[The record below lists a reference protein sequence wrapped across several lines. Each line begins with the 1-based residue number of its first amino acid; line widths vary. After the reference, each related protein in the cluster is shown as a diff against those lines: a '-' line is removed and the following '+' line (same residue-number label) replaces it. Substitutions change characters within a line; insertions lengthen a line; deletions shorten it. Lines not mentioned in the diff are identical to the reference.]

1 MPRKR
6 MRRRSTFGLSHYRLF
21 SAKMGYIYP
30 IACYEVLPGDTFRQS
45 TSLFLRLAPLVT
57 PVMHPV
63 HVKIH
68 SWYVPYRLLWEDWED
83 FRTRGPE
90 GTDASEVP
98 YITAPSGGFPV
109 GSLADY
115 LGIPTGIEGLTVNAF
130 AFRAY
135 NYIFNENYRDERVQD
150 ELPWV
155 MTGGADTTT
164 STALAP
170 SPWGRDYFTTA
181 SPTPQ
186 TGPEVSIPVNL
197 TQAGEPSYSITS
209 TGSPTFKA
217 TQFGKTM
224 QGQKLQASWET
235 INAANATLRFG
246 NAAPTIPGATLGNTG
261 SANANKSGVAPLEWD
276 NPALKVNFTAGN
288 PELGSI
294 NIADWREAMAM
305 QRFEET
311 RSLWGARY
319 NEFLMDMGIRP
330 SDARLQLPEYL
341 GGGRQTIQFS
351 EVLQTA
357 PGGEDPVGALK
368 GHGIGAMRTNRF
380 RRFFEEDG
388 IVLTFAMV
396 RPIGVYMQGLH
407 KMWSRRSFAEFYNY
421 QFEHLSQQP
430 VYTRELYA
438 GVTDKDKV
446 FGYQNIYD
454 DYRSI
459 PSQVSGEMRTVL
471 NSWHMARDFSN
482 EPVLNGDFMTSPPT
496 NRIFAAQ
503 ENDTLYCMAHHTIHS
518 RRLLPRF
525 GDPR

>member
-1 MPRKR
+1 MPRKA
-6 MRRRSTFGLSHYRLF
+6 MRKRSSFPLSHYRLF

-45 TSLFLRLAPLVT
+45 TSLFLRVAPMVT
-57 PVMHPV
+57 PVMHPC

-68 SWYVPYRLLWEDWED
+68 SWYVPYRLLWDDWEN
-83 FRTRGPE
+83 FRTGGPD
-90 GTDASEVP
+90 GMDASEVP
-98 YITAPSGGFPV
+98 YITAPEGGFKI

-115 LGIPTGIEGLTVNAF
+115 LGIPTGITGLKVNAF

-135 NYIFNENYRDERVQD
+135 NYIANENYRDERVQD
-150 ELPWV
+150 PVKWV
-155 MTGGADTTT
+155 KTGGADTE
-164 STALAP
+164 TATDLLP

-186 TGPEVSIPVNL
+186 TGPEVTIPVNASGSL
-197 TQAGEPSYSITS
+197 TI
-209 TGSPTFKA
+209 SPRDPNKA
-217 TQFGKTM
+217 F
-224 QGQKLQASWET
+224 
-235 INAANATLRFG
+235 TLRAG
-246 NAAPTIPGATLGNTG
+246 GVSGQG
-261 SANANKSGVAPLEWD
+261 SGTVYLQDASASGVSASQVKVFSSGD
-276 NPALKVNFTAGN
+276 SSGINPATWKDPNLKVDTTGLDLA
-288 PELGSI
+288 SI
-294 NIADWREAMAM
+294 NIADWREAMAL
-305 QRFEET
+305 QRFEEA

-341 GGGRQTIQFS
+341 GGARQTIQFS

-357 PGGEDPVGALK
+357 PGGDDPVGTLR

-396 RPIGVYMQGLH
+396 RPIGIYMQGLH
-407 KMWSRRSFAEFYNY
+407 KMWSRRTKEEFYNY

-438 GVTDKDKV
+438 GVSDQEKV
-446 FGYQNIYD
+446 FGYQNIDD
-454 DYRSI
+454 DYRAI
-459 PSQVSGEMRTVL
+459 PSGVSGEMRDIL
-471 NSWHMARDFSN
+471 NSWHMARDFAQ
-482 EPVLNGDFMTSPPT
+482 EPVLNADFITSPPT

-503 ENDTLYCMAHHTIHS
+503 QNDTLYCMAHHAIHA

>member
-115 LGIPTGIEGLTVNAF
+115 LGIPTGIAGLTVNAF

-135 NYIFNENYRDERVQD
+135 NYIWNENYRDERVQD

-155 MTGGADTTT
+155 MTGGADTAT

-186 TGPEVSIPVNL
+186 TGPEVTIPVNFGDASMP
-197 TQAGEPSYSITS
+197 TITGTVTGNGTPTFTGNFRDTPGTAPFTVNGVQGQAHAKVTYSDFQYNATS
-209 TGSPTFKA
+209 TNNSA
-217 TQFGKTM
+217 
-224 QGQKLQASWET
+224 W
-235 INAANATLRFG
+235 
-246 NAAPTIPGATLGNTG
+246 GNTG
-261 SANANKSGVAPLEWD
+261 AGKVNLSWAD
-276 NPALKVNFTAGN
+276 PALKVSLNYHPGEASI
-288 PELGSI
+288 GSI

-396 RPIGVYMQGLH
+396 RPIGIYMQGLH

-438 GVTDKDKV
+438 GVTDQDKV

-459 PSQVSGEMRTVL
+459 PSQVSGEMRTIL

-503 ENDTLYCMAHHTIHS
+503 ENDTLYCMAYHTIHS

>member
-98 YITAPSGGFPV
+98 YITAPTGGFPV

-186 TGPEVSIPVNL
+186 TGPEVTIPVNFGD
-197 TQAGEPSYSITS
+197 AGQPTITGS
-209 TGSPTFKA
+209 VTGNGSPTFTA
-217 TQFGKTM
+217 TGVGGTVTSSLKTLTTGGSYVGTGGDVGM
-224 QGQKLQASWET
+224 DKVGD
-235 INAANATLRFG
+235 
-246 NAAPTIPGATLGNTG
+246 LGDRTG
-261 SANANKSGVAPLEWD
+261 FNAPLSWAD
-276 NPALKVNFTAGN
+276 PALKVSLNYQPGEASI
-288 PELGSI
+288 GSI

-438 GVTDKDKV
+438 GVADKDKV

-503 ENDTLYCMAHHTIHS
+503 QNDTLYCMAHHTIHS

>member
-1 MPRKR
+1 

-115 LGIPTGIEGLTVNAF
+115 LGIPTGIAGLTVNAF

-135 NYIFNENYRDERVQD
+135 NYIWNENYRDERVQD

-155 MTGGADTTT
+155 MTGGADTAT

-186 TGPEVSIPVNL
+186 TGPEVTIPVNFGDASMP
-197 TQAGEPSYSITS
+197 TITGTVTGNGTPTFTGNFRDTPGTAPFTVNGVQGQAHAKVTYSDFQYNATS
-209 TGSPTFKA
+209 TNNSA
-217 TQFGKTM
+217 
-224 QGQKLQASWET
+224 W
-235 INAANATLRFG
+235 
-246 NAAPTIPGATLGNTG
+246 GNTG
-261 SANANKSGVAPLEWD
+261 AGKVNLSWAD
-276 NPALKVNFTAGN
+276 PALKVSLNYHPGEASI
-288 PELGSI
+288 GSI

-396 RPIGVYMQGLH
+396 RPIGIYMQGLH

-438 GVTDKDKV
+438 GVTDQDKV

-459 PSQVSGEMRTVL
+459 PSQVSGEMRTIL

-503 ENDTLYCMAHHTIHS
+503 ENDTLYCMAYHTIHS

>member
-186 TGPEVSIPVNL
+186 TGPEVTIPVNQSSDNVDIVGNGKPVYMQYGSGQPTVWGSL
-197 TQAGEPSYSITS
+197 QADDSASSYEASL
-209 TGSPTFKA
+209 
-217 TQFGKTM
+217 
-224 QGQKLQASWET
+224 KLQNNLSAASASPLYFPVED
-235 INAANATLRFG
+235 
-246 NAAPTIPGATLGNTG
+246 APGDI
-261 SANANKSGVAPLEWD
+261 
-276 NPALKVNFTAGN
+276 TAGLKLASSSGT
-288 PELGSI
+288 LGSI

-396 RPIGVYMQGLH
+396 RPIGIYMQGLH

-459 PSQVSGEMRTVL
+459 PSQVSGEMRTIL

>member
-68 SWYVPYRLLWEDWED
+68 SWYVPYRLLWKDWED

-186 TGPEVSIPVNL
+186 TGPEVTIPVNA
-197 TQAGEPSYSITS
+197 AGFDVTGKVVPDTS
-209 TGSPTFKA
+209 VFGPTFQHA
-217 TQFGKTM
+217 GYFYPHP
-224 QGQKLQASWET
+224 LQVPGGGASE
-235 INAANATLRFG
+235 AAQVSI
-246 NAAPTIPGATLGNTG
+246 PTDN
-261 SANANKSGVAPLEWD
+261 SVSSGYRGLQWGE
-276 NPALKVNFTAGN
+276 PALKAQLNEVTGS
-288 PELGSI
+288 LGSI

-357 PGGEDPVGALK
+357 PGGDDPVGALK

-396 RPIGVYMQGLH
+396 RPIGIYMQGLH

-438 GVTDKDKV
+438 GVTDQNKV

-459 PSQVSGEMRTVL
+459 PSQVSGEMRTIL

>member
-135 NYIFNENYRDERVQD
+135 NYIWNENYRDERVQD

-186 TGPEVSIPVNL
+186 TGPEVTIPVNFGD
-197 TQAGEPSYSITS
+197 AGTPTV
-209 TGSPTFKA
+209 TGTVKGNGRPTFKSTA
-217 TQFGKTM
+217 GSITKTDY
-224 QGQKLQASWET
+224 LH
-235 INAANATLRFG
+235 
-246 NAAPTIPGATLGNTG
+246 IPSSGGTEDYIGGDVTFPKQTG
-261 SANANKSGVAPLEWD
+261 SNGSTNNSGLNWAD
-276 NPALKVNFTAGN
+276 PALRV
-288 PELGSI
+288 ELNYQPGEASIGSI

-341 GGGRQTIQFS
+341 GGGRQTVQFS

-396 RPIGVYMQGLH
+396 RPIGIYMQGLH

-459 PSQVSGEMRTVL
+459 PSQVSGEMRTIL

>member
-115 LGIPTGIEGLTVNAF
+115 LGIPTGIGGLTVNAF

-186 TGPEVSIPVNL
+186 TGPEVTIPVNMGDAGLPTL
-197 TQAGEPSYSITS
+197 TGTVIGNGKPSFTVSGNTTS
-209 TGSPTFKA
+209 VGMLTGSSAQGGTV
-217 TQFGKTM
+217 TM
-224 QGQKLQASWET
+224 T
-235 INAANATLRFG
+235 
-246 NAAPTIPGATLGNTG
+246 GATGVN
-261 SANANKSGVAPLEWD
+261 NAMQWKD
-276 NPALKVNFTAGN
+276 PALKVSIDYKPGEASI
-288 PELGSI
+288 GSI

-396 RPIGVYMQGLH
+396 RPIGIYMQGLH

-459 PSQVSGEMRTVL
+459 PSQVSGEMRTIL

>member
-98 YITAPSGGFPV
+98 YITAPTGGFPV

-155 MTGGADTTT
+155 MTGGADTAT

-186 TGPEVSIPVNL
+186 TGPEVTIPVNFGD
-197 TQAGEPSYSITS
+197 AGQPTVTATTTISGNGVPTFTTNDKGGSGS
-209 TGSPTFKA
+209 QSPGVLSPTDYNTNGPVSVRFSSP
-217 TQFGKTM
+217 GRL
-224 QGQKLQASWET
+224 GLQWS
-235 INAANATLRFG
+235 
-246 NAAPTIPGATLGNTG
+246 
-261 SANANKSGVAPLEWD
+261 
-276 NPALKVNFTAGN
+276 NPALSAQTNINYQPGEASI
-288 PELGSI
+288 GSI

>member
-186 TGPEVSIPVNL
+186 TGPEVTIPVNFGD
-197 TQAGEPSYSITS
+197 AGMPTITG
-209 TGSPTFKA
+209 TVTGNGSPKFTA
-217 TQFGKTM
+217 TGVGGTVTSSLKTLTTGGSYVGTGGDVGM
-224 QGQKLQASWET
+224 DKV
-235 INAANATLRFG
+235 G
-246 NAAPTIPGATLGNTG
+246 NLGDRTG
-261 SANANKSGVAPLEWD
+261 FNAPLSWAD
-276 NPALKVNFTAGN
+276 PALKVSLNYQPGEASI
-288 PELGSI
+288 GSI

-396 RPIGVYMQGLH
+396 RPIGIYMQGLH

-438 GVTDKDKV
+438 GVTDQDKV

-459 PSQVSGEMRTVL
+459 PSQVSGEMRTIL

>member
-6 MRRRSTFGLSHYRLF
+6 MRRRSTFGLSHYWLF

-186 TGPEVSIPVNL
+186 TGPEVTIPVNMGD
-197 TQAGEPSYSITS
+197 AGLPTITGTV
-209 TGSPTFKA
+209 TGNGAPTFKA
-217 TQFGKTM
+217 TGSGGTVTSPLKVVNVAGST
-224 QGQKLQASWET
+224 
-235 INAANATLRFG
+235 
-246 NAAPTIPGATLGNTG
+246 TG
-261 SANANKSGVAPLEWD
+261 IGGPVSIDKSGSPGTTNPNTSLTWVDPKLAVQLEYQ
-276 NPALKVNFTAGN
+276 PGEASI
-288 PELGSI
+288 GSI

-396 RPIGVYMQGLH
+396 RPIGIYMQGLH

-459 PSQVSGEMRTVL
+459 PSQVSGEMRTIL

>member
-98 YITAPSGGFPV
+98 YITAPSGGFRV

-186 TGPEVSIPVNL
+186 TGPEVTIPVNFGD
-197 TQAGEPSYSITS
+197 AGTPTVTATTTIT
-209 TGSPTFKA
+209 GNGQPTF
-217 TQFGKTM
+217 T
-224 QGQKLQASWET
+224 
-235 INAANATLRFG
+235 
-246 NAAPTIPGATLGNTG
+246 PTTVSG
-261 SANANKSGVAPLEWD
+261 SQLANKLFVQSNSVKDGPVSFNHSSISGNQQGILSWS
-276 NPALKVNFTAGN
+276 NPALSANTKINYTPGEASI
-288 PELGSI
+288 GSI

-396 RPIGVYMQGLH
+396 RPIGIYMQGLH

-438 GVTDKDKV
+438 GVTDRDKV

-459 PSQVSGEMRTVL
+459 PSQVSGEMRTIL

>member
-186 TGPEVSIPVNL
+186 TGPEVTIPVNFGD
-197 TQAGEPSYSITS
+197 AGQPTVTATTTISGSGKPVFSTS
-209 TGSPTFKA
+209 RGNVP
-217 TQFGKTM
+217 GN
-224 QGQKLQASWET
+224 L
-235 INAANATLRFG
+235 INVGGDIQLSSDSSSSST
-246 NAAPTIPGATLGNTG
+246 
-261 SANANKSGVAPLEWD
+261 LEWS
-276 NPALKVNFTAGN
+276 NPALSANTQINYTPGEASI
-288 PELGSI
+288 GSI

-396 RPIGVYMQGLH
+396 RPIGIYMQGLH

-438 GVTDKDKV
+438 GVTDRDKV

-459 PSQVSGEMRTVL
+459 PSQVSGEMRTIL

-503 ENDTLYCMAHHTIHS
+503 KNDTLYCMAHHTIHS

>member
-186 TGPEVSIPVNL
+186 TGPEVTIPVNFGDAS
-197 TQAGEPSYSITS
+197 TPTITGTV
-209 TGSPTFKA
+209 TGNGTPTFTGNFRDTPGTAPFTVRGVQEREHNKVTYSDLQYSA
-217 TQFGKTM
+217 TSSDNS
-224 QGQKLQASWET
+224 AW
-235 INAANATLRFG
+235 
-246 NAAPTIPGATLGNTG
+246 GNTG
-261 SANANKSGVAPLEWD
+261 ADKVNLSWAD
-276 NPALKVNFTAGN
+276 PALKVSLNYQPGEASI
-288 PELGSI
+288 GSI

-438 GVTDKDKV
+438 GVADKDKV

>member
-135 NYIFNENYRDERVQD
+135 NYIWNENYRDERVQD

-186 TGPEVSIPVNL
+186 TGPEVTIPVNFGDASQP
-197 TQAGEPSYSITS
+197 TITG
-209 TGSPTFKA
+209 TVTGNGSPTFTA
-217 TQFGKTM
+217 TGVGGTVTSSLKTLTVGGSYTGTGGDVGM
-224 QGQKLQASWET
+224 DKVGD
-235 INAANATLRFG
+235 
-246 NAAPTIPGATLGNTG
+246 LGDRTG
-261 SANANKSGVAPLEWD
+261 FNAPLSWAD
-276 NPALKVNFTAGN
+276 PALRVSLNYQPGEASI
-288 PELGSI
+288 GSI

-396 RPIGVYMQGLH
+396 RPIGIYMQGLH

-438 GVTDKDKV
+438 GVSDKDKV

-459 PSQVSGEMRTVL
+459 PSQVSGEMRTIL

-503 ENDTLYCMAHHTIHS
+503 KNDTLYCMAHHTIHS

>member
-1 MPRKR
+1 

-186 TGPEVSIPVNL
+186 TGPEVTIPVNFGD
-197 TQAGEPSYSITS
+197 AGQPTITG
-209 TGSPTFKA
+209 TVTGNGSPKFTA
-217 TQFGKTM
+217 
-224 QGQKLQASWET
+224 
-235 INAANATLRFG
+235 
-246 NAAPTIPGATLGNTG
+246 
-261 SANANKSGVAPLEWD
+261 SGVGGTVTSPLKTLTTGGSYVGTGGDVGMDKVGDLGDRTGFNAPLSWAD
-276 NPALKVNFTAGN
+276 PALKVSLNYQPGEASI
-288 PELGSI
+288 GSI

>member
-21 SAKMGYIYP
+21 SAKMGFIYP

-68 SWYVPYRLLWEDWED
+68 SWYVPYRLLWEHWED

-90 GTDASEVP
+90 GMDDSEVP
-98 YITAPSGGFPV
+98 YITAPEGGFPV

-115 LGIPTGIEGLTVNAF
+115 FGIPTGIAGLEVNAF

-135 NYIFNENYRDERVQD
+135 AYIWNENYRDERVQD
-150 ELPWV
+150 PLPWV
-155 MTGGADTTT
+155 MTDGADITT

-186 TGPEVSIPVNL
+186 TGPEVTIPVNMGD
-197 TQAGEPSYSITS
+197 AGLPTITGTV
-209 TGSPTFKA
+209 TGNGRPTFVASGNTSAGMLKA
-217 TQFGKTM
+217 TSSDGGDVSMVSQSFPY
-224 QGQKLQASWET
+224 A
-235 INAANATLRFG
+235 
-246 NAAPTIPGATLGNTG
+246 LGW
-261 SANANKSGVAPLEWD
+261 KD
-276 NPALKVNFTAGN
+276 PALKVNLDYQPGEASI
-288 PELGSI
+288 GSI

-357 PGGEDPVGALK
+357 PGGDDPVGALK

-396 RPIGVYMQGLH
+396 RPIGIYMQGLH

-438 GVTDKDKV
+438 GVSDPDKV

-482 EPVLNGDFMTSPPT
+482 EPVLNGDFITSPPT

>member
-186 TGPEVSIPVNL
+186 TGPEVTIPVNFGD
-197 TQAGEPSYSITS
+197 AGQPTITG
-209 TGSPTFKA
+209 TVTGNGSPKFTA
-217 TQFGKTM
+217 
-224 QGQKLQASWET
+224 
-235 INAANATLRFG
+235 
-246 NAAPTIPGATLGNTG
+246 
-261 SANANKSGVAPLEWD
+261 SGVGGTVTSPLKTLTTGGSYVGTGGDVGMDKVGDLGDRTGFNAPLSWAD
-276 NPALKVNFTAGN
+276 PALKVSLNYQPGEASI
-288 PELGSI
+288 GSI

>member
-115 LGIPTGIEGLTVNAF
+115 LGIPTGIEGLEVNAF

-135 NYIFNENYRDERVQD
+135 NYIWNENYRDERVQD

-155 MTGGADTTT
+155 MTGGADTAT

-186 TGPEVSIPVNL
+186 TGPEVTIPVNA
-197 TQAGEPSYSITS
+197 AGFDVTGKVVPDTS
-209 TGSPTFKA
+209 VSGPTFQHGGYLYPHA
-217 TQFGKTM
+217 
-224 QGQKLQASWET
+224 LQVPGGAAS
-235 INAANATLRFG
+235 A
-246 NAAPTIPGATLGNTG
+246 AAPVSIPT
-261 SANANKSGVAPLEWD
+261 D
-276 NPALKVNFTAGN
+276 NSVSSEYRGLQWGEPALKAQLDKVTGS
-288 PELGSI
+288 LGSI

-503 ENDTLYCMAHHTIHS
+503 QNDTLYCMAHHTIHS

>member
-1 MPRKR
+1 MPRKA
-6 MRRRSTFGLSHYRLF
+6 MRKRSSFPLSHYRLF

-45 TSLFLRLAPLVT
+45 TSLFLRVAPMVT
-57 PVMHPV
+57 PVMHPC

-68 SWYVPYRLLWEDWED
+68 SWYVPYRLLWDDWEN
-83 FRTRGPE
+83 FRTGGPD
-90 GTDASEVP
+90 GMDASEVP
-98 YITAPSGGFPV
+98 YITAPEGGFKI

-115 LGIPTGIEGLTVNAF
+115 LGIPTGVAGLKVNAF

-135 NYIFNENYRDERVQD
+135 NYVANENYRDERVQD
-150 ELPWV
+150 PVKWV
-155 MTGGADTTT
+155 KTGGADTE
-164 STALAP
+164 TATDLLP

-186 TGPEVSIPVNL
+186 TGPEVTIPVNMGDAGTPTL
-197 TQAGEPSYSITS
+197 TGTV
-209 TGSPTFKA
+209 TGNGVPTFTA
-217 TQFGKTM
+217 NGGVVVNSLTNTNGNVTFR
-224 QGQKLQASWET
+224 QGTGGSDPA
-235 INAANATLRFG
+235 LRW
-246 NAAPTIPGATLGNTG
+246 N
-261 SANANKSGVAPLEWD
+261 D
-276 NPALKVNFTAGN
+276 PALKVNINYQPGEA
-288 PELGSI
+288 SI
-294 NIADWREAMAM
+294 GTVNIADWREAMAL
-305 QRFEET
+305 QRFEEA

-341 GGGRQTIQFS
+341 GGARQTIQFS

-357 PGGEDPVGALK
+357 PGGDDPVGTLR

-396 RPIGVYMQGLH
+396 RPIGIYMQGLH
-407 KMWSRRSFAEFYNY
+407 KMWSRRTKEEFYNY

-430 VYTRELYA
+430 IYTRELYA
-438 GVTDKDKV
+438 GVSDQEKV

-454 DYRSI
+454 DYRTI
-459 PSQVSGEMRTVL
+459 PSGVSGEMRDIL
-471 NSWHMARDFSN
+471 NSWHMARDFAQ
-482 EPVLNGDFMTSPPT
+482 EPVLNADFITSPPT

-503 ENDTLYCMAHHTIHS
+503 QNDTLYCMAHHAIHA

>member
-186 TGPEVSIPVNL
+186 TGPEVTIPVNMGD
-197 TQAGEPSYSITS
+197 AGLPTITGTVTGNGAPRFSDGSSS
-209 TGSPTFKA
+209 TTVGTLGHSTSGNDVIYQDGSTSRP
-217 TQFGKTM
+217 
-224 QGQKLQASWET
+224 
-235 INAANATLRFG
+235 TLR
-246 NAAPTIPGATLGNTG
+246 
-261 SANANKSGVAPLEWD
+261 WQD
-276 NPALKVNFTAGN
+276 PALKVSLEYQPGEAAI
-288 PELGSI
+288 GSI

-396 RPIGVYMQGLH
+396 RPIGIYMQGLH

-438 GVTDKDKV
+438 GVTDQDKV

-459 PSQVSGEMRTVL
+459 PSQVSGEMRTIL

>member
-68 SWYVPYRLLWEDWED
+68 SWYVPFRLLWEDWED

-90 GTDASEVP
+90 GMDASEVP

-135 NYIFNENYRDERVQD
+135 NYIWNENYRDERVQN

-155 MTGGADTTT
+155 MTGGADTVT

-181 SPTPQ
+181 SPSPQ
-186 TGPEVSIPVNL
+186 TGPEVTIPVNSSMDGL
-197 TQAGEPSYSITS
+197 RVEGNGQPVFSVDQPGGSKQWMKLMLKQNYTEADGGKLPNFAAGGAPLHVGAYPNSGEA
-209 TGSPTFKA
+209 FKA
-217 TQFGKTM
+217 N
-224 QGQKLQASWET
+224 LSW
-235 INAANATLRFG
+235 R
-246 NAAPTIPGATLGNTG
+246 
-261 SANANKSGVAPLEWD
+261 D
-276 NPALKVNFTAGN
+276 PALKVVGDSSSG
-288 PELGSI
+288 ELGTI

-305 QRFEET
+305 QRFEEA

-482 EPVLNGDFMTSPPT
+482 EPVLNGDFLSSPPT

-503 ENDTLYCMAHHTIHS
+503 RNDTLYCMAHHTIHS

>member
-186 TGPEVSIPVNL
+186 TGPEVTIPVNMGDAGMPTL
-197 TQAGEPSYSITS
+197 TGKVRGNGVPTFSTPSGSVPAGGLNAGSA
-209 TGSPTFKA
+209 GSPS
-217 TQFGKTM
+217 G
-224 QGQKLQASWET
+224 EVT
-235 INAANATLRFG
+235 IVRSG
-246 NAAPTIPGATLGNTG
+246 
-261 SANANKSGVAPLEWD
+261 KSGAFQPLTWKD
-276 NPALKVNFTAGN
+276 PKLSVDIDYTPGKASI
-288 PELGSI
+288 GSI

-503 ENDTLYCMAHHTIHS
+503 QNDTLYCMAHHTIHS

>member
-115 LGIPTGIEGLTVNAF
+115 LGIPTGIEGLTVNSF

-135 NYIFNENYRDERVQD
+135 NYIWNENYRDERVQD

-155 MTGGADTTT
+155 MTGGSDTTT

-186 TGPEVSIPVNL
+186 TGPEVTIPVNFGD
-197 TQAGEPSYSITS
+197 AGQPTVTATTTISGNGKPVFSTS
-209 TGSPTFKA
+209 NGNVPGNLVNSA
-217 TQFGKTM
+217 D
-224 QGQKLQASWET
+224 SV
-235 INAANATLRFG
+235 TLS
-246 NAAPTIPGATLGNTG
+246 NN
-261 SANANKSGVAPLEWD
+261 SANYSTLQWS
-276 NPALKVNFTAGN
+276 NPALSAKTQINYAPG
-288 PELGSI
+288 EASIGSI

-396 RPIGVYMQGLH
+396 RPIGIYMQGLH

-438 GVTDKDKV
+438 GVTDQDKV

-459 PSQVSGEMRTVL
+459 PSQVSGEMRTIL

>member
-1 MPRKR
+1 MPRKA
-6 MRRRSTFGLSHYRLF
+6 MRKRSSFPLSHYRLF

-45 TSLFLRLAPLVT
+45 TSLFLRVAPMVT
-57 PVMHPV
+57 PVMHPC

-68 SWYVPYRLLWEDWED
+68 SWHVPYRLLWDDWEN
-83 FRTRGPE
+83 FRTGGPD
-90 GTDASEVP
+90 GMDASEVP
-98 YITAPSGGFPV
+98 YITAPEGGFKI

-115 LGIPTGIEGLTVNAF
+115 LGIPTGITGLKVNAF

-135 NYIFNENYRDERVQD
+135 NYIVNENYRDERVQD
-150 ELPWV
+150 PVKWV
-155 MTGGADTTT
+155 KTGGADTE
-164 STALAP
+164 TATDLLP
-170 SPWGRDYFTTA
+170 SPWGHDYFTTA

-186 TGPEVSIPVNL
+186 NGPEVTIPV
-197 TQAGEPSYSITS
+197 TPGSGSIVPAEPNAQ
-209 TGSPTFKA
+209 PTFKVQNGLGEFA
-217 TQFGKTM
+217 EVALTG
-224 QGQKLQASWET
+224 QGAGGSPGSY
-235 INAANATLRFG
+235 NARWNKSS
-246 NAAPTIPGATLGNTG
+246 APAIGDDQPYYWQNPNL
-261 SANANKSGVAPLEWD
+261 KVDDSGVA
-276 NPALKVNFTAGN
+276 T
-288 PELGSI
+288 I
-294 NIADWREAMAM
+294 NIADWREAMAL
-305 QRFEET
+305 QRFEEA

-341 GGGRQTIQFS
+341 GGARQTIQFS

-357 PGGEDPVGALK
+357 PGGDDPVGTLR

-396 RPIGVYMQGLH
+396 RPIGIYMQGLH
-407 KMWSRRSFAEFYNY
+407 KMWSRRTKEEFYNY

-438 GVTDKDKV
+438 GVSDQEKV

-454 DYRSI
+454 DYRTI
-459 PSQVSGEMRTVL
+459 PSGVSGEMRDIL
-471 NSWHMARDFSN
+471 NSWHMARDFAQ
-482 EPVLNGDFMTSPPT
+482 EPVLNADFITSPPT

-503 ENDTLYCMAHHTIHS
+503 QNDTLYCMAHHTIHA

>member
-90 GTDASEVP
+90 GIDASEVP
-98 YITAPSGGFPV
+98 YITAPTGGFPV

-186 TGPEVSIPVNL
+186 TGPEVTIPVNFGDASMP
-197 TQAGEPSYSITS
+197 TITGTV
-209 TGSPTFKA
+209 TGNGTPTFTGNFRDTPGTAPFTVNGAQAQGHNKVTYSDLQYSA
-217 TQFGKTM
+217 TSSDNS
-224 QGQKLQASWET
+224 AW
-235 INAANATLRFG
+235 
-246 NAAPTIPGATLGNTG
+246 GNTG
-261 SANANKSGVAPLEWD
+261 SDRVNLSWAD
-276 NPALKVNFTAGN
+276 PALKVSLNYQPGEASI
-288 PELGSI
+288 GSI

-438 GVTDKDKV
+438 GVADKDKV

>member
-135 NYIFNENYRDERVQD
+135 SYIWNENYRDERVQD

-186 TGPEVSIPVNL
+186 TGPEVTIPVNS
-197 TQAGEPSYSITS
+197 A
-209 TGSPTFKA
+209 TGSLDIVPSGDGKPTFKFA
-217 TQFGKTM
+217 GSQTALSAYSSAVSPANQKQIQTTESLNLQTGLHDM
-224 QGQKLQASWET
+224 YWSDPKLQ
-235 INAANATLRFG
+235 LRD
-246 NAAPTIPGATLGNTG
+246 PSGAVNTG
-261 SANANKSGVAPLEWD
+261 
-276 NPALKVNFTAGN
+276 T
-288 PELGSI
+288 I

>member
-98 YITAPSGGFPV
+98 YITAPTGGFPV

-155 MTGGADTTT
+155 MTGGADTAT

-186 TGPEVSIPVNL
+186 TGPEVTIPVNFGDASMP
-197 TQAGEPSYSITS
+197 TITG
-209 TGSPTFKA
+209 TVTGNGSPTFTA
-217 TQFGKTM
+217 TGVGGTVTSSLKTLTTGGTYVGTGGDVGMDKVGDFGD
-224 QGQKLQASWET
+224 
-235 INAANATLRFG
+235 R
-246 NAAPTIPGATLGNTG
+246 TG
-261 SANANKSGVAPLEWD
+261 FNAPLSWA
-276 NPALKVNFTAGN
+276 NPALKVSLNYRPGEASI
-288 PELGSI
+288 GSI

-438 GVTDKDKV
+438 GVADKDKV

-459 PSQVSGEMRTVL
+459 PSQVSGEMRTIL

-503 ENDTLYCMAHHTIHS
+503 ENDTLYCMAHHAIHS

>member
-155 MTGGADTTT
+155 MTGGADTAT

-186 TGPEVSIPVNL
+186 TGPEVTIPVNFGD
-197 TQAGEPSYSITS
+197 AGQPTITG
-209 TGSPTFKA
+209 TVTGNGSPTFTA
-217 TQFGKTM
+217 TGLGGTVRSSLKTLTTGGSYVGTGGDVGM
-224 QGQKLQASWET
+224 DKVGD
-235 INAANATLRFG
+235 
-246 NAAPTIPGATLGNTG
+246 LGDRTG
-261 SANANKSGVAPLEWD
+261 FNAPLSWAD
-276 NPALKVNFTAGN
+276 PALKVSLNYQPGEASI
-288 PELGSI
+288 GSI

-503 ENDTLYCMAHHTIHS
+503 QNDTLYCMAHHTIHS